1 MTLSYLVRRLRIA
14 VFSLWAAVTILFAMV
29 HLVPGDPVSAILGD
43 SYTERAATALRNQLG
58 LDRPLLVQY
67 GSFIRSVA
75 TGDLGTSFISRQPV
89 IGEVVGNFSFTLQ
102 LALGGLAVSVLVGI
116 PLGFVAALHRGRL
129 ADIAAMTIA
138 VLGVSMPGFWLGII
152 LMVIFSVQLGWF
164 PLIGVGNQENFL
176 DAGRHLVLPAV
187 TLGMRGAGLIARVTR
202 SAMLETLNQDYV
214 RTARAKGV
222 HARTVVV
229 AHALRNAM
237 LPIVT
242 VAGLDLGRMLGGTT
256 VIETVFSRPGTG
268 VLLIQAVLTRDYP
281 MIQAA
286 FILFL
291 TVIIFVNLLVD
302 ILYARLD
309 PRVVYA

>member
-1 MTLSYLVRRLRIA
+1 MSLSYLGRRVLIA
-14 VFSLWAAVTILFAMV
+14 MFSLWAAITILFAMI

-43 SYTERAATALRNQLG
+43 AYTERAATALRAQLA
-58 LDRPLLVQY
+58 LDRPLPVQY
-67 GSFIRSVA
+67 VTYLGSIL
-75 TGDLGTSFISRQPV
+75 TGDLGTSYISRQPV
-89 IGEVVGNFSFTLQ
+89 MGEVLGNFGFTLR
-102 LALGGLAVSVLVGI
+102 LALAGLAVSVLLGI
-116 PLGFVAALHRGRL
+116 PLGFIAALRRGRL
-129 ADIAAMTIA
+129 ADIAAMTVA
-138 VLGVSMPGFWLGII
+138 VLGVSMPGFWLGIL
-152 LMVIFSVQLGWF
+152 LMVIFAVQLGWF
-164 PLIGVGNQENFL
+164 PLIGIGNEG
-176 DAGRHLVLPAV
+176 DVVDIGRHLVLPAV

-202 SAMLETLNQDYV
+202 SALLETLNQDYV

-222 HARTVVV
+222 HDRTVVV

-286 FILFL
+286 FLLFL
-291 TVIIFVNLLVD
+291 TVIIVINLLVD
-302 ILYARLD
+302 VLYARLD

>member
-1 MTLSYLVRRLRIA
+1 MSLSYLGRRVLIA
-14 VFSLWAAVTILFAMV
+14 VFSLWAAITILFAMI

-43 SYTERAATALRNQLG
+43 AYTESAAVALRAQLG

-67 GSFIRSVA
+67 VTYLGSIV

-89 IGEVVGNFSFTLQ
+89 LGEVVGNFRFTLR
-102 LALGGLAVSVLVGI
+102 LALAGLTVSVLLGI
-116 PLGFVAALHRGRL
+116 PLGFIAALRRGRI
-129 ADIAAMTIA
+129 ADIASMTVA
-138 VLGVSMPGFWLGII
+138 VLGVSMPGFWLGIL
-152 LMVIFSVQLGWF
+152 LMVVFSVQLGWL
-164 PLIGVGNQENFL
+164 PLIGVGDRG
-176 DAGRHLVLPAV
+176 DAIDIGRHLVLPAV

-202 SAMLETLNQDYV
+202 SALLETLNQDYV
-214 RTARAKGV
+214 RTARAKG
-222 HARTVVV
+222 ARDRTVVV

-302 ILYARLD
+302 LLYARLD